1 MKNRNLPNRSDAL
14 ERRELL
20 LDAANTVFSKYGV
33 TAPLDQ
39 VVSQA
44 GVGRATLY
52 RNFPDRA
59 ALMEALLIRA
69 ADRIEERFSSKRK
82 GNAQDFKVLM
92 QVLAG
97 FALESAPMS
106 DYWKAIDP
114 NHPAIVGVRARLV
127 DLAREPLTMG
137 QAAGQCNPA
146 LQATDIPLLIGML
159 AASLR
164 GRTDKERLLFVKRSL
179 KFLCEGVL
187 LQVDRNAPDWE
198 PE

>member
-20 LDAANTVFSKYGV
+20 LDAANAVFSQHGV

-39 VVSQA
+39 VVLQA

-59 ALMEALLIRA
+59 ALMEALLVRA
-69 ADRIEERFSSKRK
+69 ADRIEERFENQRK
-82 GNAQDFKVLM
+82 GNEQDFKILM

-106 DYWKAIDP
+106 DYWRAIDP
-114 NHPAIVGVRARLV
+114 GHPAIVAVRARMV
-127 DLAREPLTMG
+127 ELARKPLELG

-146 LQATDIPLLIGML
+146 LLPTDIPLLIGML

-187 LQVDRNAPDWE
+187 TQADAVAPEWE

>member
-14 ERRELL
+14 QRRELL
-20 LDAANTVFSKYGV
+20 LDAANAVFSKHGV

-39 VVSQA
+39 VVLQA

-59 ALMEALLIRA
+59 ALMEALLVRA
-69 ADRIEERFSSKRK
+69 ADRIEERFGSQRK
-82 GNAQDFKVLM
+82 GNEQDFKILM

-114 NHPAIVGVRARLV
+114 AHPAIVAVRARLV
-127 DLAREPLTMG
+127 ELAREPLAQG
-137 QAAGQCNPA
+137 QAAGHCNPA
-146 LQATDIPLLIGML
+146 LQPGDIPLLIGML

-164 GRTDKERLLFVKRSL
+164 GRSDKERLLFVKRAL

-187 LQVDRNAPDWE
+187 LPVQDSAPDWE